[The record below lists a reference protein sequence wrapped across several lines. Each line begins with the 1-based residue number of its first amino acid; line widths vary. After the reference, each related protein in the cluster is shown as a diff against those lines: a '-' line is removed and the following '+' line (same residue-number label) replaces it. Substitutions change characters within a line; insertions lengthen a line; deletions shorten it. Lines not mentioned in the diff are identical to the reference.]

1 MPLMSMIQRW
11 IAGRRTDDT
20 GATMVEY
27 AMLVSL
33 IAVVCVVAV
42 SALGSGMN
50 EQFEMLTTTTVG

>member
-1 MPLMSMIQRW
+1 MIRRW
-11 IAGRRTDDT
+11 IADQRTDDT

>member
-1 MPLMSMIQRW
+1 MPLLSMIHQWLLRNR
-11 IAGRRTDDT
+11 IPDE

-42 SALGSGMN
+42 SALGAGMN
-50 EQFEMLTTTTVG
+50 DQFEMLTTTTTG